1 MITATQRPISRTVFA
16 AGLALIGTF
25 ASFSVT
31 ATPASAGGLYR
42 ATLAAPLE
50 APRAAV
56 LGSALWRCDGA
67 DCRAGAEDSAPA
79 SSCARVAREFGAVAS
94 FTSSR
99 GEFTAEQLT
108 RCNSRS

>member
-1 MITATQRPISRTVFA
+1 MITATQRPLARTLFA
-16 AGLALIGTF
+16 AGLALVGTF
-25 ASFSVT
+25 ASFAVT
-31 ATPASAGGLYR
+31 ASPAAAGGIYR
-42 ATLAAPLE
+42 ATLSAPLA

-79 SSCARVAREFGAVAS
+79 NSCARVVREFGAVAS

-99 GEFTAEQLT
+99 GEFSAEQLA
-108 RCNSRS
+108 RCNTRA